1 MMDEK
6 RVRRRLSG
14 KGNLPLKKLVMLLL
28 YSFQGFATTFI
39 LNQLIE
45 NDEVL
50 LREAISTLCHLAGW
64 SEEGGTWA
72 LYIRDVMERHLDSSA
87 YIYR

>member
-1 MMDEK
+1 MFADDYPEK
-6 RVRRRLSG
+6 
-14 KGNLPLKKLVMLLL
+14 
-28 YSFQGFATTFI
+28 GFATTFI

-45 NDEVL
+45 NDEVF